1 MSMTEVLRE
10 QEPVP
15 ILGRI
20 ILTLFALLGFS
31 FIAIGVLGVFHIL
44 GEASGG
50 IIAIAMGSG
59 LVALPALVLFERAR
73 ERRRADECDNRV
85 NDSLSTTEPSYKAE
99 DKSLKALCAEK
110 PSPVNLDSTD
120 KQKGFVAR
128 NFSDNQIVFIVV
140 VLVGL
145 VLFVSVTIMKRRDQR
160 TTIAAINSM
169 IETSSTTQPDRYF
182 AHIPEEFA
190 QLEYVL
196 AANGAAKIGVLN
208 VQKTWSGRFLLSVQN
223 AGFGDAEH
231 PAWSDGS
238 DLGIAGRD
246 SSIDTI
252 SRIVWMCGSQ
262 IENVEEIDVDLETAD
277 EHYSATYKVKM
288 SPDASFERKWKGF
301 SDPGLVSLV
310 TTDMVVVAD
319 TASGKH
325 WFRTTKN

>member
-1 MSMTEVLRE
+1 MTAAPRE

-31 FIAIGVLGVFHIL
+31 FIAIGVLGVFHVL
-44 GEASGG
+44 EEASGG
-50 IIAIAMGSG
+50 FVVIAMGSG
-59 LVALPALVLFERAR
+59 LLALPALVLFERAR
-73 ERRRADECDNRV
+73 KRRGADALDKQA
-85 NDSLSTTEPSYKAE
+85 NDSLSTMEPSHKAE
-99 DKSLKALCAEK
+99 DRSLKALCAK
-110 PSPVNLDSTD
+110 RPNSVNLDATD
-120 KQKGFVAR
+120 KHKGFLTR
-128 NFSDNQIVFIVV
+128 NFSEDQIVFMVV

-145 VLFVSVTIMKRRDQR
+145 VLFVSVTIMNRRDQR

-169 IETSSTTQPDRYF
+169 IETSSTTEPDRYF
-182 AHIPEEFA
+182 AHIPKEFA

-223 AGFGDAEH
+223 AGFGEAEH

-252 SRIVWMCGSQ
+252 SKIVWMCGSQ
-262 IENVEEIDVDLETAD
+262 IVNVEEIDIDLETAD

-301 SDPGLVSLV
+301 SDPGLVNLV
-310 TTDMVVVAD
+310 TTDMVVVAN

-325 WFRTTKN
+325 WIKTTKN